1 MCRQTN
7 FVEFSIG
14 DKFVYV
20 DMNKVTFI
28 SQDDYQEYLSIYFND
43 PGISNIKVDA
53 DNLKTIQQLMTQEKI

>member
-28 SQDDYQEYLSIYFND
+28 AEIKNNLKIYFND
-43 PGISNIKVDA
+43 PGVTNIIVDV

>member
-7 FVEFSIG
+7 FVEFSTG

-28 SQDDYQEYLSIYFND
+28 AEVENRLKIYFND
-43 PGISNIKVDA
+43 PGVTHIIVDT

>member
-7 FVEFSIG
+7 FVEFSID

-28 SQDDYQEYLSIYFND
+28 AEVKNSLKIYFND
-43 PGISNIKVDA
+43 PGITNVTVDL

>member
-28 SQDDYQEYLSIYFND
+28 AEVKNSLKIYFND
-43 PGISNIKVDA
+43 PGITNVMVNL

>member
-28 SQDDYQEYLSIYFND
+28 AENKNSLKIYFND
-43 PGISNIKVDA
+43 PGVTNIIVDV